1 MRSTTERAARSQRG
15 MTLLEVIIGMVI
27 LGVIASVGAF
37 FFVTGIKG
45 YTQTRE
51 ASDLALKADAAL
63 ERMSIELR
71 DLDGLGTGSSV
82 TVVTD
87 TSITYESTVLPGTRT
102 IGHGSGVI
110 YLQTSSGGT
119 QYTLMDGVTAF
130 RLWVDTAEMNG
141 DTTYL
146 EITAVHI
153 SFVAGGKTFSLQVL
167 PRQFLHL

>member
-1 MRSTTERAARSQRG
+1 MRSTTERAARTQRG
-15 MTLLEVIIGMVI
+15 ITLLEVVIGMII
-27 LGVIASVGAF
+27 LGIIASVGAF

-51 ASDLALKADAAL
+51 ASDLALKADVAL

-71 DLDGLGTGSSV
+71 NLDGLASGNTV

-102 IGHGSGVI
+102 IGRSGSLL
-110 YLQTSSGGT
+110 YLQINGGA
-119 QYTLMDGVTAF
+119 QHTLMDGVTAF
-130 RLWVDTAEMNG
+130 HLSADTAEMNG
-141 DTTYL
+141 DATHL
-146 EITAVHI
+146 EVTAVHI
-153 SFVAGGKTFSLQVL
+153 SFVAGGKTFSMQVL

>member
-1 MRSTTERAARSQRG
+1 

-27 LGVIASVGAF
+27 LGTIASVGAF

-71 DLDGLGTGSSV
+71 DLDGLAAGSTV

-102 IGHGSGVI
+102 IGHGGGVI
-110 YLQTSSGGT
+110 YLQTSAGGA

-130 RLWVDTAEMNG
+130 HLSVDTAEMNG
-141 DTTYL
+141 DATHQ

-153 SFVAGGKTFSLQVL
+153 SFVAGGKTFSTQVL

>member
-1 MRSTTERAARSQRG
+1 MRSTTERCRSQQG
-15 MTLLEVIIGMVI
+15 MTLLELIVGMII

-45 YTQTRE
+45 YNQTRE
-51 ASDLALKADAAL
+51 ASDLALKADVAL

-71 DLDGLGTGSSV
+71 DMTGLAGGAHV

-87 TSITYESTVLPGTRT
+87 TSITYASTALAGTRT
-102 IGHGSGVI
+102 IGRNGSRL

-130 RLWVDTAEMNG
+130 SLSVSTADLDG
-141 DTTYL
+141 VTATS
-146 EITAVHI
+146 EITAVNI
-153 SFVAGGKTFSLQVL
+153 SFASGGKTFSLQVL
-167 PRQFLHL
+167 PRQFLYP